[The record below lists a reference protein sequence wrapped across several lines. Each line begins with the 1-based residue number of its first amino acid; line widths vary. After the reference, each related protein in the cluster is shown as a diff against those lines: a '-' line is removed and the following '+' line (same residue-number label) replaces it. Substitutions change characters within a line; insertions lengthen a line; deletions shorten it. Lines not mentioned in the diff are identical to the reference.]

1 MLGEM
6 LLKAKIEK
14 TSLNLGMCVL
24 VSLLLWNSWVLLLV
38 LLSQECSEQ
47 VVVWSLC
54 WNLSDGEQIILH
66 VSP

>member
-24 VSLLLWNSWVLLLV
+24 VSLLLWNSEFLGAAPGVAVTGML
-38 LLSQECSEQ
+38 
-47 VVVWSLC
+47 
-54 WNLSDGEQIILH
+54 
-66 VSP
+66 